1 MPPPR
6 LSLPA
11 SFRRRR
17 VPKATLAAR
26 RWTSGLPILRRGAVT
41 LREIE
46 EADGPAIVALY
57 RLARVRRHMSQP
69 FKGATEFDAFLEWSR
84 ASRLKG
90 RYAGFAIH
98 VAGTR
103 KAVGMIYA
111 WVTARGVAELG
122 YALHPSVWGRGVFM
136 AAARA
141 MCDFAFGA
149 MDIHRLEMRVA
160 IENHRAQ
167 AATRK
172 LGATVEGTL
181 RDALIT
187 ERSHGDA
194 ILFSLLSSDRLPA
207 RSAVR

>member
-6 LSLPA
+6 LWLPD

-17 VPKATLAAR
+17 IPKLPRAAR
-26 RWTSGLPILRRGAVT
+26 RWTEGLPTLRRGAVT

-69 FKGATEFDAFLEWSR
+69 FKGNAEFDTFLEWSH
-84 ASRLKG
+84 ASRSKG
-90 RYAGFAIH
+90 RYACFAIH

-103 KAVGMIYA
+103 EAVGMIYA

-122 YALHPSVWGRGVFM
+122 YALHPSVWGRGVFLP
-136 AAARA
+136 AARA

-149 MDIHRLEMRVA
+149 MDIHRLEMRVGTG
-160 IENHRAQ
+160 NQRAQ

-172 LGATVEGTL
+172 LGATAEGTL

-194 ILFSLLSSDRLPA
+194 MMFSLLSSDR
-207 RSAVR
+207 R

>member
-1 MPPPR
+1 MPLPR

-17 VPKATLAAR
+17 VRKALPAAR
-26 RWTSGLPILRRGAVT
+26 RWTTGLPILRRGAVT

-46 EADGPAIVALY
+46 EADGRAIVALY

-69 FKGATEFDAFLEWSR
+69 FKGATEFDSFLEWARKSR
-84 ASRLKG
+84 QVG
-90 RYAGFAIH
+90 RYAGYAIH

-103 KAVGMIYA
+103 KAVGMIYV

-122 YALHPSVWGRGVFM
+122 YALHPSQWGRGVFL

-141 MCDFAFGA
+141 ITDFAFGA

-172 LGATVEGTL
+172 LGATAEGTL

-194 ILFSLLSSDRLPA
+194 ILFSLLSSDR
-207 RSAVR
+207 R